1 MSALTEF
8 RSLIAAT
15 PGAVTVTFAANPSI
29 LAILNFDGQGWGGD
43 GKAQIGLD
51 GITLTYPYPDLP
63 GLAPGDALLVDGSAY
78 TVTSGPHRKGDG
90 LEAIVGL
97 DPA

>member
-1 MSALTEF
+1 MSALDDF
-8 RSLIAAT
+8 RASLASM
-15 PGAVTVTFAANPSI
+15 PGAVTATFSTSSTP
-29 LAILNFDGQGWGGD
+29 AILNFDGQGWGGE
-43 GKAQIGLD
+43 GQAQLGLD

-63 GLAPGDALLVDGSAY
+63 GLAPGSPLVADGSTY

-97 DPA
+97 DAA

>member
-8 RSLIAAT
+8 RALIAAT
-15 PGAVTVTFAANPSI
+15 PGAVSVTFAANPSI
-29 LAILNFDGQGWGGD
+29 LAILNFDGQGWGGE
-43 GKAQIGLD
+43 GQAQLGLD

-63 GLAPGDALLVDGSAY
+63 GLAPGNTLVADGTTY
-78 TVTSGPHRKGDG
+78 TVMAGPHRKGDG

-97 DPA
+97 DAV

>member
-1 MSALTEF
+1 MTNLEIL
-8 RSLIAAT
+8 RSLIRSA
-15 PGAVTVTFAANPSI
+15 PGAITAVFGAFTAPALLS
-29 LAILNFDGQGWGGD
+29 FDGQGWGAEGQ
-43 GKAQIGLD
+43 AQLGLD

-63 GLAPGDALLVDGSAY
+63 GLAPGDALTADGIAY

-97 DPA
+97 EAA

>member
-1 MSALTEF
+1 MAALDDF
-8 RSLIAAT
+8 RALIAAT
-15 PGAVTVTFAANPSI
+15 PGAVDVFFGTLQPI
-29 LAILNFDGQGWGGD
+29 KAILNFDGQGWGAEGQ
-43 GKAQIGLD
+43 AQLGLD

-63 GLAPGDALLVDGSAY
+63 GLAPGNPLTADGAAY

-97 DPA
+97 EAA